1 MIIFIYK
8 WLLKSVFVFT
18 RSDPKERQIINAMVN
33 IMDEVRAKKTVV
45 LTLGTTIDVC
55 VENALL
61 CQDKLGTNIRRQLR
75 RDLFISTTVSH
86 TRRLVTLQLP

>member
-45 LTLGTTIDVC
+45 LTLVTAIDVC
-55 VENALL
+55 VGNALL
-61 CQDKLGTNIRRQLR
+61 CQDRLGTNIRRQLR
-75 RDLFISTTVSH
+75 RDLCISTTVSH